1 MSKTS
6 SLKSTLAVSL
16 NNYLDA
22 GAIVA
27 GASGLT
33 LWQNY
38 LGLSEV
44 HLGWL
49 NAISANALGAAI
61 GAIIGGFLAD
71 RYGRKFIFTYNL
83 LVYMTGVL
91 IVMLSVNYPMLLC
104 GFLITG
110 ISVGVGVPASWTYI
124 SESSEV
130 HNRGRNIC
138 ISQMSWGF
146 GPMIILL
153 FGMLFAPGGYLY
165 NIVEAIA
172 HAFIGADAAE
182 AAVQVFS
189 SRVVFFTLFVV
200 AFIAWTLQRQLEESK
215 EWTQPTS
222 SVNETNTAQPIS
234 ALTEGVSAGQAR
246 SSVTENI
253 KLLFTNKIAVRTVIF
268 LASIYLTW
276 NLVASVMGFF
286 QPHIYETAGGLSNEY
301 ANMLSC
307 IGWAVVVAVTF
318 CLSFF
323 IDRLSHKLIYILG
336 LVAAI
341 ATWVIII
348 KGVTGV
354 GSLWAFSILW
364 GINGGLSV
372 QIFYALWGS
381 ELFPAKFRA
390 GAQGL
395 MFFIVRGLS
404 AVWGI
409 VFTYIYGEN
418 GEGFTLAA
426 WCMVALLL
434 ISLVVGVAG
443 CPNTRGK
450 SLQQIT
456 KERYGD
462 NI

>member
-1 MSKTS
+1 MGKTS
-6 SLKSTLAVSL
+6 SLKSTIAVSL

-27 GASGLT
+27 GASGIT
-33 LWQNY
+33 LWKSY
-38 LGLSEV
+38 LGLSEM

-71 RYGRKFIFTYNL
+71 KFGRKFIFTYNL
-83 LVYMTGVL
+83 LVYMLGVL
-91 IVMLSVNYPMLLC
+91 IVMLSVNFPMLLC
-104 GFLITG
+104 GFLVTG

-130 HNRGRNIC
+130 NNRGRNIC
-138 ISQMSWGF
+138 ISQMSWGL

-165 NIVEAIA
+165 GIVESIA
-172 HAFIGADAAE
+172 HAVIGADAAE
-182 AAVQVFS
+182 TAVQVFS

-200 AFIAWTLQRQLEESK
+200 AFIAWNLQRQLEESK
-215 EWTQPTS
+215 EWEAPLS
-222 SVNETNTAQPIS
+222 SP
-234 ALTEGVSAGQAR
+234 EGDTTP
-246 SSVTENI
+246 SSKPSIADNMR
-253 KLLFTNKIAVRTVIF
+253 LLFTNKIAVKTVVF

-307 IGWAVVVAVTF
+307 VGWLVVVVVTF

-323 IDRLSHKLIYILG
+323 IDRLPHKLFYVLG
-336 LVAAI
+336 LVAAL
-341 ATWVIII
+341 ATWVVIIN
-348 KGVTGV
+348 GVTGV
-354 GSLWAFSILW
+354 GSLWAFAILW
-364 GINGGLSV
+364 GVNGGLSV

-390 GAQGL
+390 ACPQRGASSSPSSMARTAKASRWQ
-395 MFFIVRGLS
+395 RG
-404 AVWGI
+404 A
-409 VFTYIYGEN
+409 
-418 GEGFTLAA
+418 
-426 WCMVALLL
+426 
-434 ISLVVGVAG
+434 
-443 CPNTRGK
+443 
-450 SLQQIT
+450 
-456 KERYGD
+456 
-462 NI
+462 

>member
-1 MSKTS
+1 MGKTS
-6 SLKSTLAVSL
+6 TLKSTIAVSL

-27 GASGLT
+27 GASGIT

-38 LGLSEV
+38 LGLSEM

-71 RYGRKFIFTYNL
+71 KFGRKFIFTYNL
-83 LVYMTGVL
+83 LVYMLGVL
-91 IVMLSVNYPMLLC
+91 IVMLSTNFPMLLC
-104 GFLITG
+104 GFLVTG

-130 HNRGRNIC
+130 NNRGRNIC
-138 ISQMSWGF
+138 ISQMSWGL

-165 NIVEAIA
+165 AIVESIA
-172 HAFIGADAAE
+172 HAVIGTDAAE
-182 AAVQVFS
+182 TAVQVFS

-200 AFIAWTLQRQLEESK
+200 AFIAWNLQRQLEESK
-215 EWTQPTS
+215 EWEAPLS
-222 SVNETNTAQPIS
+222 SP
-234 ALTEGVSAGQAR
+234 EGDTTP
-246 SSVTENI
+246 SSKPSIADNMR
-253 KLLFTNKIAVRTVIF
+253 LLFTNKIAVKTVVF

-301 ANMLSC
+301 ANMMSC
-307 IGWAVVVAVTF
+307 AGWLVVVVVTF

-323 IDRLSHKLIYILG
+323 IDRLPHKLFYVLG
-336 LVAAI
+336 LVAAL
-341 ATWVIII
+341 ATWVVIIN
-348 KGVTGV
+348 GVTGV
-354 GSLWAFSILW
+354 GSLWAFAILW
-364 GINGGLSV
+364 GVNGGLSV

-395 MFFIVRGLS
+395 MFFLVRGLS
-404 AVWGI
+404 AAWGLI
-409 VFTYIYGEN
+409 FTFIYGEN

-426 WCMVALLL
+426 WCMIALLALSL
-434 ISLVVGVAG
+434 IIGVIGA
-443 CPNTRGK
+443 PDTRGK
-450 SLQQIT
+450 SLAQIT

>member
-1 MSKTS
+1 MGKTS
-6 SLKSTLAVSL
+6 SLKSTIAVSL

-27 GASGLT
+27 GASGIT
-33 LWQNY
+33 LWKNY
-38 LGLSEV
+38 LDLSEM

-71 RYGRKFIFTYNL
+71 KFGRKFIFTYNL
-83 LVYMTGVL
+83 LVYMLGVL
-91 IVMLSVNYPMLLC
+91 IVMLSTNFPMLLC

-124 SESSEV
+124 SESSEAN
-130 HNRGRNIC
+130 NRGRNIC

-165 NIVEAIA
+165 GFVESLA
-172 HAFIGADAAE
+172 HAIIGADAAQ
-182 AAVQVFS
+182 AAVEVFS
-189 SRVVFFTLFVV
+189 SRVVFLTLFVV

-215 EWTQPTS
+215 EFTKTTHGEVTLTASEGEKGAS
-222 SVNETNTAQPIS
+222 SSIID
-234 ALTEGVSAGQAR
+234 
-246 SSVTENI
+246 NI
-253 KLLFTNKIAVRTVIF
+253 KALFTNKTAIKTVAF
-268 LASIYLTW
+268 LAVIYLTW

-307 IGWAVVVAVTF
+307 VGWLVVVVVTF
-318 CLSFF
+318 GLSFL
-323 IDRLSHKLIYILG
+323 IDRLPHKLFYVLG

-341 ATWVIII
+341 ATWVVIIR
-348 KGVTGV
+348 GVTGV

-372 QIFYALWGS
+372 QVFYALWGS

-404 AVWGI
+404 AAWGL

-434 ISLVVGVAG
+434 VSLIVGIIGA
-443 CPNTRGK
+443 PDTRGK
-450 SLQQIT
+450 TLAQIT
-456 KERYGD
+456 KERYG

>member
-1 MSKTS
+1 MGKSS
-6 SLKSTLAVSL
+6 SLKSTIAVSL

-27 GASGLT
+27 GASGIT

-38 LGLSEV
+38 LGLSEM

-71 RYGRKFIFTYNL
+71 KFGRKFIFTYNL
-83 LVYMTGVL
+83 LVYMLGVL
-91 IVMLSVNYPMLLC
+91 IVMLSVNFPMLLC
-104 GFLITG
+104 GFLVTG

-130 HNRGRNIC
+130 NNRGRNIC
-138 ISQMSWGF
+138 ISQMSWGL

-165 NIVEAIA
+165 GIVESIA
-172 HAFIGADAAE
+172 HAVIGADAAE
-182 AAVQVFS
+182 TAVQVFS

-215 EWTQPTS
+215 EWEAPLS
-222 SVNETNTAQPIS
+222 S
-234 ALTEGVSAGQAR
+234 LEGDTTP
-246 SSVTENI
+246 SSKPSIADNMR
-253 KLLFTNKIAVRTVIF
+253 LLFTNKIAVKTVVF

-301 ANMLSC
+301 ANMMSC
-307 IGWAVVVAVTF
+307 AGWLVVVVVTF

-323 IDRLSHKLIYILG
+323 IDRLPHKLFYVLG
-336 LVAAI
+336 LVAAL
-341 ATWVIII
+341 ATWVVIIN
-348 KGVTGV
+348 GVTGV
-354 GSLWAFSILW
+354 GSLWAFAILW
-364 GINGGLSV
+364 GVNGGLSV

-395 MFFIVRGLS
+395 MFFLVRGLS
-404 AVWGI
+404 AAWGLI
-409 VFTYIYGEN
+409 FTFIYGEN

-426 WCMVALLL
+426 WCMIALLALSL
-434 ISLVVGVAG
+434 IIGVIGA
-443 CPNTRGK
+443 PDTRGK
-450 SLQQIT
+450 SLAQIT

>member
-1 MSKTS
+1 MSKKS
-6 SLKSTLAVSL
+6 SLKSTIAVSL

-27 GASGLT
+27 GASGIT

-38 LGLSEV
+38 LGLSEM

-71 RYGRKFIFTYNL
+71 KFGRKFIFTYNL
-83 LVYMTGVL
+83 LVYMAGVL
-91 IVMLSVNYPMLLC
+91 IVMLSTNFPMLLC
-104 GFLITG
+104 GFLVTG

-130 HNRGRNIC
+130 GNRGRNIC
-138 ISQMSWGF
+138 ISQMSWGM

-165 NIVEAIA
+165 GFVESLA
-172 HAFIGADAAE
+172 HAVIGADAAS
-182 AAVQVFS
+182 AAVEVFS
-189 SRVVFFTLFVV
+189 SRVVFLTLFIV
-200 AFIAWTLQRQLEESK
+200 AFVAWTLQRQLEESAEFEANK
-215 EWTQPTS
+215 QKS
-222 SVNETNTAQPIS
+222 SGIV
-234 ALTEGVSAGQAR
+234 
-246 SSVTENI
+246 ENI
-253 KLLFTNKIAVRTVIF
+253 KLLFTNKIAVRTVAF
-268 LASIYLTW
+268 LAVIYLTW

-307 IGWAVVVAVTF
+307 VGWLVVVVVTF
-318 CLSFF
+318 GLSFF
-323 IDRLSHKLIYILG
+323 VDRLPHKLFYVLG
-336 LVAAI
+336 LLAAL
-341 ATWVIII
+341 ATWVVIIQ
-348 KGVTGV
+348 GVTGV

-404 AVWGI
+404 AAWGL
-409 VFTYIYGEN
+409 VFTFIYGEN

-426 WCMVALLL
+426 WCMIVLLL
-434 ISLVVGVAG
+434 ISLIVGIIGA
-443 CPNTRGK
+443 PDTRGK
-450 SLQQIT
+450 SLAQIT
-456 KERYGD
+456 RERYGED
-462 NI
+462 I

>member
-1 MSKTS
+1 MSNNHS

-33 LWQNY
+33 LWKEY
-38 LGLSEV
+38 LNLEEI

-49 NAISANALGAAI
+49 NALSANALGAAI

-71 RYGRKFIFTYNL
+71 KFGRKFIFTYNL
-83 LVYMTGVL
+83 LVYMLGVL
-91 IVMLSVNYPMLLC
+91 IIMCTVNYPMLLT

-110 ISVGVGVPASWTYI
+110 ISVGIGVPASWTYI
-124 SESSEV
+124 SESSE
-130 HNRGRNIC
+130 NNKRGRNIC

-153 FGMLFAPGGYLY
+153 FGMLFAPGGYFYAPVESLAY
-165 NIVEAIA
+165 SIV
-172 HAFIGADAAE
+172 GVDASK
-182 AAVQVFS
+182 AAVEVFS
-189 SRVVFFTLFVV
+189 SRVVFFTLFIV
-200 AFIAWTLQRQLEESK
+200 ALVAWNLQRQLQESS
-215 EWTQPTS
+215 EFTS
-222 SVNETNTAQPIS
+222 NKSKDKSGIVD
-234 ALTEGVSAGQAR
+234 
-246 SSVTENI
+246 NI
-253 KLLFTNKIAVRTVIF
+253 KLLFSNKTAVKTVCF

-286 QPHIYETAGGLSNEY
+286 QPHIYETAGGVSNEQ

-307 IGWAVVVAVTF
+307 VGWAFVVVITF
-318 CLSFF
+318 GLSFL
-323 IDRLSHKLIYILG
+323 IDKLPHKLFYVLG
-336 LVAAI
+336 LVAAL
-341 ATWVIII
+341 ATWFVIIG
-348 KGVTGV
+348 GVNGM
-354 GSLWAFSILW
+354 GGLWAFSILW

-404 AVWGI
+404 AVWGL
-409 VFTYIYGEN
+409 VFTFIYGEN

-426 WCMVALLL
+426 YCMIVLLL
-434 ISLVVGVAG
+434 ISLIVGVVGA
-443 CPNTRGK
+443 PNTRGK
-450 SLQQIT
+450 SLEEIT
-456 KERYGD
+456 KERYGEE
-462 NI
+462 

>member
-1 MSKTS
+1 MGKTS
-6 SLKSTLAVSL
+6 SLKSTIAVAL

-27 GASGLT
+27 GASGIT

-38 LGLSEV
+38 LGLSEM

-71 RYGRKFIFTYNL
+71 KFGRKFIFTYNL
-83 LVYMTGVL
+83 LVYMLGVL
-91 IVMLSVNYPMLLC
+91 IVMLSVNFPMLLC
-104 GFLITG
+104 GFLVTG

-130 HNRGRNIC
+130 NNRGRNIC
-138 ISQMSWGF
+138 ISQMSWGL

-165 NIVEAIA
+165 AIVESIA
-172 HAFIGADAAE
+172 HAVIGADAAE
-182 AAVQVFS
+182 TAVQVFS

-200 AFIAWTLQRQLEESK
+200 AFIAWNLQRQLEESK
-215 EWTQPTS
+215 EWEAPLS
-222 SVNETNTAQPIS
+222 SLEGDTTA
-234 ALTEGVSAGQAR
+234 
-246 SSVTENI
+246 SSKPSI
-253 KLLFTNKIAVRTVIF
+253 ADDMRLLFTNKIAVKTVVF

-301 ANMLSC
+301 ANMMSC
-307 IGWAVVVAVTF
+307 AGWLVVVVVTF

-323 IDRLSHKLIYILG
+323 IDRLPHKLFYVLG
-336 LVAAI
+336 LVAAL
-341 ATWVIII
+341 ATWVVIIN
-348 KGVTGV
+348 GVTGV
-354 GSLWAFSILW
+354 GSLWAFAILW
-364 GINGGLSV
+364 GVNGGLSV

-395 MFFIVRGLS
+395 MFFLVRGLS
-404 AVWGI
+404 AAWGLI
-409 VFTYIYGEN
+409 FTFIYGEN

-426 WCMVALLL
+426 WCMIALLALSL
-434 ISLVVGVAG
+434 IIGVIGA
-443 CPNTRGK
+443 PDTRGK
-450 SLQQIT
+450 SLAQIT
-456 KERYGD
+456 KERYGA

>member
-1 MSKTS
+1 MTKTS

-38 LGLSEV
+38 LGLTEL

-49 NAISANALGAAI
+49 NFISANCLGAAL

-71 RYGRKFIFTYNL
+71 KFGRKFIFTYNL

-91 IVMLSVNYPMLLC
+91 IIMLSVNFPMLLC
-104 GFLITG
+104 GFLVTG
-110 ISVGVGVPASWTYI
+110 ISVGIGVPASWTYI

-130 HNRGRNIC
+130 NNRGRNIC

-153 FGMLFAPGGYLY
+153 LGMFFAPGGYLFDW
-165 NIVEAIA
+165 VESLA
-172 HAFIGADAAE
+172 HAIGGSDIAGDALN
-182 AAVQVFS
+182 VFS
-189 SRVVFFTLFVV
+189 SRVVFFSLFVI
-200 AFIAWTLQRQLEESK
+200 AFIAWNLQRQLEESK
-215 EWTQPTS
+215 EFTTNKKDES
-222 SVNETNTAQPIS
+222 SSIVD
-234 ALTEGVSAGQAR
+234 
-246 SSVTENI
+246 NI
-253 KLLFTNKIAVRTVIF
+253 RLLFTNKIAVRTVIF
-268 LASIYLTW
+268 LATIYLTW

-286 QPHIYETAGGLSNEY
+286 QPHIYETAGGVTNEY

-307 IGWAVVVAVTF
+307 AGWFTVVAITF
-318 CLSFF
+318 CFSFI
-323 IDRLSHKLIYILG
+323 IDRLPHKLFYILG
-336 LVAAI
+336 LFAAI
-341 ATWVIII
+341 ATWLVII
-348 KGVTGV
+348 KGVTGL

-395 MFFIVRGLS
+395 MFFLVRGLS
-404 AVWGI
+404 AVWGLI
-409 VFTYIYGEN
+409 FTYIYGEN

-426 WCMVALLL
+426 YCMIALLVL
-434 ISLVVGVAG
+434 SLVIGVAG

-450 SLQQIT
+450 SLAQIT
-456 KERYGD
+456 KERYGED
-462 NI
+462 I